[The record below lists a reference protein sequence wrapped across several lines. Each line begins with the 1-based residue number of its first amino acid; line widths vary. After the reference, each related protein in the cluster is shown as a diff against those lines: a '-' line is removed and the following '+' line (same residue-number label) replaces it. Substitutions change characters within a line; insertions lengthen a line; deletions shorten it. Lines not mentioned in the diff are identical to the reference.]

1 MKAIDISRSLNY
13 LDDDII
19 AEAMTLRDANAARKK
34 PRLARYIAA
43 VLSCAAVIAAAVLI
57 GVRGSRDMPVR
68 PPDSG
73 DVTVSPDVTVTDG
86 QPTTQI
92 TTAEPPVTTVSETN
106 LSDTST
112 EPDVTDEALP
122 IGGGDYT
129 FERKYVEE
137 VENLY
142 IAYQI
147 VGQEARDE
155 WVNNVYLKTSSE
167 EMNELP
173 ALYRIIHDLNISKE
187 DFIEENKNYVDYPG
201 MYYSEEVIEALYLDD
216 IKEMK
221 KRLVNPT
228 ALYYE
233 GEIYTFN
240 GLIQKPELTD
250 NIPDDVLAEYLDF
263 IYDVAEQIGEIK
275 YMQDDINMLR
285 DCID

>member
-1 MKAIDISRSLNY
+1 
-13 LDDDII
+13 
-19 AEAMTLRDANAARKK
+19 
-34 PRLARYIAA
+34 
-43 VLSCAAVIAAAVLI
+43 
-57 GVRGSRDMPVR
+57 
-68 PPDSG
+68 
-73 DVTVSPDVTVTDG
+73 
-86 QPTTQI
+86 
-92 TTAEPPVTTVSETN
+92 
-106 LSDTST
+106 
-112 EPDVTDEALP
+112 
-122 IGGGDYT
+122 
-129 FERKYVEE
+129 
-137 VENLY
+137 
-142 IAYQI
+142 
-147 VGQEARDE
+147 
-155 WVNNVYLKTSSE
+155 
-167 EMNELP
+167 MNELP

-263 IYDVAEQIGEIK
+263 IYDVAEQIGEIR
-275 YMQDDINMLR
+275 YMQEDINMLR